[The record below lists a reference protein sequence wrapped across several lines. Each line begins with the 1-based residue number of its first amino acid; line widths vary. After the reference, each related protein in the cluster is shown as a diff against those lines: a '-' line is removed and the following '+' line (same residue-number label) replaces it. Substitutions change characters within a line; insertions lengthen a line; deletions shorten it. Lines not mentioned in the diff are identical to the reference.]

1 MAGLIKFFQDGGWH
15 MLPIALAFAAGLAIA
30 IERWIFLA
38 RERSRNTSV
47 WQALL
52 PALNAGDFKR
62 ANDIAQQ
69 SNAALGK
76 MIGYG
81 MSRIGRRAEDLEL
94 ALEEGLMEIMPKL
107 EKRTGYLSMLANV
120 ATLLGLLG
128 TIMGLIDAFGA
139 VATAAASEKAA
150 LLSAAIAVAMNA
162 TAFGLVAA
170 IPLLL
175 FSTYLQS
182 QTSEIVDSLE
192 MAAVKFSNFV
202 RKVQVEKE
210 MAQARAAQ
218 QTQRPV

>member
-1 MAGLIKFFQDGGWH
+1 MAGLIKFFQDGGLH

-30 IERWIFLA
+30 IERWIFLT
-38 RERSRNTSV
+38 RERSRNTAV
-47 WQALL
+47 WNALQ

-69 SNAALGK
+69 SSAELGK
-76 MIGYG
+76 MIVYC

-170 IPLLL
+170 IPLLMA
-175 FSTYLQS
+175 SSYLQS

-218 QTQRPV
+218 QPPRS